1 METRALTRAWSSSG
15 LILPAPARRCW
26 GRRSTARASPPART
40 SAARDATRPA
50 PARALHAQRT
60 HAPLRARAG
69 PPAATAAAR
78 RTASASA
85 AAAGTAQHPPRA
97 GAALHSTLGVGIRS
111 AGAALPITLR
121 ALTCGLVP
129 WTVTAAGSVELTP
142 IPILLARLPSLLSS
156 PPDSRPRTSSRF
168 FFPFFF
174 AIIIKHTNG
183 VAGVTACRVPK
194 RTHGTNA
201 AGRAQRVTLGRAGAR
216 LRWPWRA
223 CGAVSARSLPRY
235 SVLSGPALYQFAA
248 EGRGGMQLGS
258 QTQDA
263 LLQVRDAYSG
273 VIYDISLPA
282 GCRSCAACALPPR
295 FGPSC
300 AGGRSKSSLSSQCRG
315 DWSARADGR
324 PPTCSVRELREA
336 VRRALSGREAAGA
349 GGESCTSGP
358 HAERIELL
366 CIDEVAP
373 RHSPGALAAVVA
385 SPHAASMGCC
395 VLRGACGAARVR
407 AFVVDVH
414 PRPAVQHTR

>member
-156 PPDSRPRTSSRF
+156 PPDSRPRTWSRF
-168 FFPFFF
+168 FFPFFLCD
-174 AIIIKHTNG
+174 H
-183 VAGVTACRVPK
+183 
-194 RTHGTNA
+194 HQ
-201 AGRAQRVTLGRAGAR
+201 AQT
-216 LRWPWRA
+216 
-223 CGAVSARSLPRY
+223 
-235 SVLSGPALYQFAA
+235 
-248 EGRGGMQLGS
+248 
-258 QTQDA
+258 A
-263 LLQVRDAYSG
+263 LLG
-273 VIYDISLPA
+273 
-282 GCRSCAACALPPR
+282 
-295 FGPSC
+295 
-300 AGGRSKSSLSSQCRG
+300 
-315 DWSARADGR
+315 
-324 PPTCSVRELREA
+324 
-336 VRRALSGREAAGA
+336 
-349 GGESCTSGP
+349 
-358 HAERIELL
+358 
-366 CIDEVAP
+366 
-373 RHSPGALAAVVA
+373 
-385 SPHAASMGCC
+385 
-395 VLRGACGAARVR
+395 
-407 AFVVDVH
+407 
-414 PRPAVQHTR
+414 